1 MREVE
6 VTATLDAPRAEV
18 ERALTPESIVEYA
31 GTYEIESVEKRAGK
45 TVMEAT
51 GEDIGITL
59 EFTER
64 EDGYGYVQL
73 GDEGPFEEM
82 RTRITVEGSEEAR
95 VTVRSEFT
103 FGGWTAFLT
112 DWLGAD
118 IRRDELQRLVAN
130 LARDLVDESDES
142 DE

>member
-6 VTATLDAPRAEV
+6 VTATLDVPRADV

-31 GTYEIESVEKRAGK
+31 GTYEIESIEERAGT
-45 TVMEAT
+45 TVVEAT
-51 GEDIGITL
+51 GEEIGITL
-59 EFTER
+59 EFTEH
-64 EDGYGYVQL
+64 EDGYGYVQR

-82 RTRITVEGSEEAR
+82 RTRIVVEGDDEAR

-118 IRRDELQRLVAN
+118 VRRDELRRLMEN
-130 LARDLVDESDES
+130 LARDLGNDE
-142 DE
+142 